1 MNRILLFA
9 VVIFALLFCG
19 CNSAFRPSKT
29 QIRISQDVA
38 RYLAK
43 TEMVIN
49 NNSTKKQIVRNVRIE
64 YLENDTQRPQL
75 TYKRVKGKIV
85 ILQIKDSL
93 GYMRNIAI
101 PQVKLSAYPLLFSTT
116 ISPTITYFLLSSPHN
131 QEWNFFIAIIYQ
143 AIVINID
150 AYAGAASMLAKRHA
164 RYVVPSSFAINK
176 LSEVVTLDTHN
187 YAILGGEMTAKQ
199 LEDIPL
205 PINEHPTPYL
215 SEDFQKKYQFIFTA
229 NSVYGLNQALSTKFL
244 NNQESRVTLP
254 NILAHGI
261 WNSFG
266 FHIQPSAK
274 YQWGY
279 TYHSKMDP
287 NLSCNYLL
295 NEIGFLIPYKKGNFE
310 IGGGLGWGMSTRNRD
325 ANYVDSFSTFQNKP
339 VGNNRLLE
347 EKYRLIPNVKHHF
360 LPVNGHVQYI
370 YPIKKNIELT
380 ASASYSRI
388 PSYSDFFKTETLL
401 TKENITPT
409 ITSYKRD
416 ELSYQQITIKTV
428 NQIYSLGLSIRVK
441 I

>member
-1 MNRILLFA
+1 MNRILLFSIA
-9 VVIFALLFCG
+9 VFSLFLGG
-19 CNSAFRPSKT
+19 CNSAFRPNKT
-29 QIRISQDVA
+29 QIRITQDVA
-38 RYLAK
+38 NYLAK
-43 TEMVIN
+43 TEMRVHDNKIKN
-49 NNSTKKQIVRNVRIE
+49 QIERPVQLE
-64 YLENDTQRPQL
+64 YLDNDSQQPQL

-101 PQVKLSAYPLLFSTT
+101 PQVKLTAYPLLFSTT
-116 ISPTITYFLLSSPHN
+116 SSPTITYFLLSSPNN
-131 QEWNFFIAIIYQ
+131 QERNFLIAIIYH
-143 AIVINID
+143 AIFINID
-150 AYAGAASMLAKRHA
+150 AYAGAVSMLAKRHA
-164 RYVVPSSFAINK
+164 RYVVPNSFAINK

-187 YAILGGEMTAKQ
+187 YAILGGEVTAKQ

-215 SEDFQKKYQFIFTA
+215 SADYQKKYQFIFTA
-229 NSVYGLNQALSTKFL
+229 NGVYGMSQALSTKFL
-244 NNQESRVTLP
+244 DNQESRVPLP
-254 NILAHGI
+254 NNLGQGI

-279 TYHSKMDP
+279 SYHSKMDR

-310 IGGGLGWGMSTRNRD
+310 IGGGLGWGMSTQNRD
-325 ANYVDSFSTFQNKP
+325 AIYVDSFSTFQNKP

-347 EKYRLIPNVKHHF
+347 EKYRLIPNIKHPF

-370 YPIKKNIELT
+370 YPIKKHIEVT
-380 ASASYSRI
+380 ASVSYSRI
-388 PSYSDFFKTETLL
+388 SSYSDFIKTETLL

-416 ELSYQQITIKTV
+416 ELSNQQITVKTV
-428 NQIYSLGLSIRVK
+428 NQIYSLGLSVRVK

>member
-38 RYLAK
+38 NYLAK
-43 TEMVIN
+43 TEMVIHDN
-49 NNSTKKQIVRNVRIE
+49 KIKNQVERPIQLE
-64 YLENDTQRPQL
+64 YLNNDTQQPQL

-131 QEWNFFIAIIYQ
+131 QERNFFIAIIYQ

-187 YAILGGEMTAKQ
+187 YAILGGEVTAKQ

-205 PINEHPTPYL
+205 PIN
-215 SEDFQKKYQFIFTA
+215 
-229 NSVYGLNQALSTKFL
+229 
-244 NNQESRVTLP
+244 
-254 NILAHGI
+254 
-261 WNSFG
+261 
-266 FHIQPSAK
+266 
-274 YQWGY
+274 
-279 TYHSKMDP
+279 
-287 NLSCNYLL
+287 
-295 NEIGFLIPYKKGNFE
+295 
-310 IGGGLGWGMSTRNRD
+310 
-325 ANYVDSFSTFQNKP
+325 
-339 VGNNRLLE
+339 
-347 EKYRLIPNVKHHF
+347 
-360 LPVNGHVQYI
+360 
-370 YPIKKNIELT
+370 
-380 ASASYSRI
+380 
-388 PSYSDFFKTETLL
+388 
-401 TKENITPT
+401 
-409 ITSYKRD
+409 
-416 ELSYQQITIKTV
+416 
-428 NQIYSLGLSIRVK
+428 
-441 I
+441 

>member
-1 MNRILLFA
+1 MLVHDNKIKNQ
-9 VVIFALLFCG
+9 IE
-19 CNSAFRPSKT
+19 RPV
-29 QIRISQDVA
+29 Q
-38 RYLAK
+38 L
-43 TEMVIN
+43 
-49 NNSTKKQIVRNVRIE
+49 E
-64 YLENDTQRPQL
+64 YLDNDTQQPQL

-101 PQVKLSAYPLLFSTT
+101 PQVKLTAYPLLFSTT
-116 ISPTITYFLLSSPHN
+116 SSPTITYFLLSSPNN
-131 QEWNFFIAIIYQ
+131 QERNFLITIIYN
-143 AIVINID
+143 AIFINID
-150 AYAGAASMLAKRHA
+150 AYAGAVSMLAKRHA
-164 RYVVPSSFAINK
+164 RYIVPNSFAINK

-187 YAILGGEMTAKQ
+187 YAILGSEVTAKQ

-205 PINEHPTPYL
+205 PINEHPTPFL
-215 SEDFQKKYQFIFTA
+215 SADYQKKYQFIFTA
-229 NSVYGLNQALSTKFL
+229 NGVYGKGQALSTKFL
-244 NNQESRVTLP
+244 NNQESRVALP
-254 NILAHGI
+254 NNLENGI

-266 FHIQPSAK
+266 FCIQPSAK

-279 TYHSKMDP
+279 SYHSKMDR

-325 ANYVDSFSTFQNKP
+325 AIYVDSFSTFQNKP

-347 EKYRLIPNVKHHF
+347 EKYRLIPNIKHPF

-370 YPIKKNIELT
+370 YPIKKHIEVT
-380 ASASYSRI
+380 ASVSYSRI
-388 PSYSDFFKTETLL
+388 SSYSDFIKTETLL

-416 ELSYQQITIKTV
+416 ELSNQQITVKTV
-428 NQIYSLGLSIRVK
+428 NQIYSLGLSVRVK